1 MIENEIDAK
10 CKREGLRTAR
20 KLLFKR
26 FLKNPL
32 ETRLALKIKT
42 MDDQIAECDGQMEQR
57 RKGRN

>member
-10 CKREGLRTAR
+10 WKREGLRTAR

-32 ETRLALKIKT
+32 DTRLALKIKT
-42 MDDQIAECDGQMEQR
+42 VDDQIAECDGQIEQK